1 MACSLICP
9 TPTVCPA
16 VLFALVA
23 FSTNNANSQ
32 RTTGTQVVYS
42 YFSPDQVP
50 CLTEVVSGPTVE
62 NQSFANNTYHAK
74 ARGVIYGETSGA
86 AYDISYEY
94 NHVADWSKPPVSA
107 HFTFPIELKKDG
119 KSVAEIHLSMRL
131 IYNGNGEIVQD
142 IFNYNSNC
150 K

>member
-1 MACSLICP
+1 MKTLKFLI
-9 TPTVCPA
+9 
-16 VLFALVA
+16 VLCIIFV

-50 CLTEVVSGPTVE
+50 CLTEVVSGWVTE
-62 NQSFANNTYHAK
+62 YQSFTNKTYHAK
-74 ARGVIYGETSGA
+74 TRDVIYGESGV

-94 NHVADWSKPPVSA
+94 NYFADWSKSPTQ
-107 HFTFPIELKKDG
+107 HFTFPIVLKKDG
-119 KSVAEIHLSMRL
+119 KLVAEIHLSLRL

-142 IFNYNSNC
+142 NFNYTSTC